1 MITRCFKI
9 IGRVQGVFFRDST
22 QRKATGL
29 GLTGSAINLADGSVR
44 VIAQGNDAEIN
55 ELLNWLHVGPEM
67 SVVERVDEV
76 DIGDDLEFNDFTVG

>member
-44 VIAQGNDAEIN
+44 VIAQGNEVEIN
-55 ELLNWLHVGPEM
+55 ELLNWLQVGPEM

>member
-44 VIAQGNDAEIN
+44 VIAQGNELEIN
-55 ELLNWLHVGPEM
+55 ELLNWLQVGSEM

>member
-22 QRKATGL
+22 QRKAIGL

-44 VIAQGNDAEIN
+44 VIAQGNESEIN
-55 ELLNWLHVGPEM
+55 ELLNWLQVGSEM

>member
-44 VIAQGNDAEIN
+44 VIAQGNEAEIN
-55 ELLNWLHVGPEM
+55 ELLNWLQIGPEM

>member
-44 VIAQGNDAEIN
+44 VIAQGNEAEIN
-55 ELLNWLHVGPEM
+55 ELLNWLQVGPEM

-76 DIGDDLEFNDFTVG
+76 DIGDDLEVNDFTVG

>member
-44 VIAQGNDAEIN
+44 VIAQGNEAEIN
-55 ELLNWLHVGPEM
+55 ALLKWLQGGPEM

>member
-44 VIAQGNDAEIN
+44 VIAQGNEAEIN
-55 ELLNWLHVGPEM
+55 ELLKWLQVGPEM

>member
-9 IGRVQGVFFRDST
+9 IGRVQGVFFRDGT

-44 VIAQGNDAEIN
+44 VIAQGNESEIN
-55 ELLNWLHVGPEM
+55 ELLNWLQVGPEM

>member
-29 GLTGSAINLADGSVR
+29 GLTGSAINLADGTVR
-44 VIAQGNDAEIN
+44 VIAQGNESEIN
-55 ELLNWLHVGPEM
+55 ALLNWLQVGPEM

-76 DIGDDLEFNDFTVG
+76 DIGDDLEFNDFTVV

>member
-44 VIAQGNDAEIN
+44 VIAQGNEAEIN
-55 ELLNWLHVGPEM
+55 ELLNWLQVGPEM
-67 SVVERVDEV
+67 SVVKRVDEV

>member
-9 IGRVQGVFFRDST
+9 TGRVQGVFFRDST
-22 QRKATGL
+22 QSKATGL
-29 GLTGSAINLADGSVR
+29 GLTGSATNLADGSVR
-44 VIAQGNDAEIN
+44 VIARGNESEIN
-55 ELLNWLHVGPEM
+55 ELLNWLQVGPEM

>member
-9 IGRVQGVFFRDST
+9 TGRVQGVFFRDST
-22 QRKATGL
+22 QRKAVGL

-44 VIAQGNDAEIN
+44 VIAQGNEAEIN
-55 ELLNWLHVGPEM
+55 ELLNWLQVGPEM

>member
-44 VIAQGNDAEIN
+44 VIAQGNEAEIN
-55 ELLNWLHVGPEM
+55 ELLNWLQIGPEM

-76 DIGDDLEFNDFTVG
+76 DIEDDLEFNDFTVG

>member
-44 VIAQGNDAEIN
+44 VIAQGNEAEIN
-55 ELLNWLHVGPEM
+55 ELLNWLQVGPEM

-76 DIGDDLEFNDFTVG
+76 DIGDDLEFNDFSVR

>member
-22 QRKATGL
+22 QRKANGL
-29 GLTGSAINLADGSVR
+29 GLTGYAINLADGSVR
-44 VIAQGNDAEIN
+44 VIAQGNESEIN
-55 ELLNWLHVGPEM
+55 ELLNWLQVGSEM

>member
-9 IGRVQGVFFRDST
+9 IGRVHGVFFRDST

-29 GLTGSAINLADGSVR
+29 GLTGSSINLADGSVR
-44 VIAQGNDAEIN
+44 VIAQGNEAEIN
-55 ELLNWLHVGPEM
+55 ELLNWLQVGPEM

>member
-22 QRKATGL
+22 QRKAIGL

-44 VIAQGNDAEIN
+44 VIAQGNEAEIN
-55 ELLNWLHVGPEM
+55 ELLNWLQIGPEM

>member
-44 VIAQGNDAEIN
+44 VIAQGNEAEIN

>member
-29 GLTGSAINLADGSVR
+29 GLTGAAINLADGSVR
-44 VIAQGNDAEIN
+44 VIAQGNEAEIN

>member
-44 VIAQGNDAEIN
+44 VIAQGNEAEIN
-55 ELLNWLHVGPEM
+55 ELLNWLQVGPEM

>member
-9 IGRVQGVFFRDST
+9 TGRVQGVFFRDST
-22 QRKATGL
+22 QRKAIGL

-44 VIAQGNDAEIN
+44 VIAQGNEAEIN
-55 ELLNWLHVGPEM
+55 ELLNWLQVGPEM

>member
-22 QRKATGL
+22 QRKATSL

-44 VIAQGNDAEIN
+44 VIAQGNEAEIN
-55 ELLNWLHVGPEM
+55 ELLNWLQVGPEM
-67 SVVERVDEV
+67 AVVERVDEV
-76 DIGDDLEFNDFTVG
+76 AIGDDLEFNDFTIG

>member
-22 QRKATGL
+22 QRKANGL
-29 GLTGSAINLADGSVR
+29 GLTGTAINLADGSVK
-44 VIAQGNDAEIN
+44 VIAQGNESEIN
-55 ELLNWLHVGPEM
+55 ELLNWLQVGPEM

>member
-22 QRKATGL
+22 QRKATSL
-29 GLTGSAINLADGSVR
+29 GLTGSAINLGDGSVR
-44 VIAQGNDAEIN
+44 VIAQGNESEIN
-55 ELLNWLHVGPEM
+55 ELLNWLQVGSEM

>member
-22 QRKATGL
+22 QRKAIGL

-44 VIAQGNDAEIN
+44 VIAQGNESEIN
-55 ELLNWLHVGPEM
+55 ELLNWLQVGPEM

>member
-22 QRKATGL
+22 QRKAKGL
-29 GLTGSAINLADGSVR
+29 DLTGSAINLADGSVR
-44 VIAQGNDAEIN
+44 VIAQGNESEIN
-55 ELLNWLHVGPEM
+55 ELLNWLQVGSEM

>member
-44 VIAQGNDAEIN
+44 VIVQGNEAEIN
-55 ELLNWLHVGPEM
+55 ELLNWLQVGPEM

>member
-22 QRKATGL
+22 QRKAIGL
-29 GLTGSAINLADGSVR
+29 GLTGSAINLADGSVK
-44 VIAQGNDAEIN
+44 VIAQGNESEIN
-55 ELLNWLHVGPEM
+55 ELLNWLQVGPEM

>member
-29 GLTGSAINLADGSVR
+29 GLTGSAINLADGTVR
-44 VIAQGNDAEIN
+44 VIAQGNESEIN
-55 ELLNWLHVGPEM
+55 ALLNWLQVGPEM

>member
-1 MITRCFKI
+1 MITRCVKI

-44 VIAQGNDAEIN
+44 VIAQGNEAEIN
-55 ELLNWLHVGPEM
+55 ELLNWLQVGPEM

>member
-29 GLTGSAINLADGSVR
+29 GLTGTAINLADGSVR
-44 VIAQGNDAEIN
+44 VIAQGNEAEIN
-55 ELLNWLHVGPEM
+55 ELLNWLQVGPEM

>member
-9 IGRVQGVFFRDST
+9 TGRVQGVFFRDST
-22 QRKATGL
+22 QSKATGL
-29 GLTGSAINLADGSVR
+29 GLTGSATNLADGSVR
-44 VIAQGNDAEIN
+44 VIARGNESEIN
-55 ELLNWLHVGPEM
+55 ELLNWLQVGSEM

>member
-44 VIAQGNDAEIN
+44 VIAQGNEAEIN
-55 ELLNWLHVGPEM
+55 ELLNWLQVGPEI